1 MPNTSNP
8 DHMSLLESIVR
19 QRVKL
24 TLWHKVSHKR
34 TGIDYDDTIVMDVI
48 ALHYLV
54 SLVASGKN

>member
-8 DHMSLLESIVR
+8 DHMSLLEGVVR

-24 TLWHKVSHKR
+24 TLWRKVSHKR

-54 SLVASGKN
+54 SLVASGIN

>member
-8 DHMSLLESIVR
+8 DHFSLLEGVVR

-24 TLWHKVSHKR
+24 TLWRKVSHKR
-34 TGIDYDDTIVMDVI
+34 TRIDYDDTIVMDVI

-54 SLVASGKN
+54 SLVASGNN